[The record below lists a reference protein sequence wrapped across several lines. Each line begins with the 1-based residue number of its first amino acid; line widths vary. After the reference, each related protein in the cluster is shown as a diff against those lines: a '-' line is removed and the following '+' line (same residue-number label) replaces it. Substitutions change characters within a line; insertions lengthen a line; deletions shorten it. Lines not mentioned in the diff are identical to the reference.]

1 MVRQTETT
9 KSYLD
14 SFILLVLIMPKLKS
28 LVINKDKT
36 YSALYEV
43 AGYDNEPD
51 IDDETITQ
59 EEFEDLLNTWVDV
72 QRESSIEQTGNV
84 ILLHGANVKAVQF
97 YWIEY
102 TGNID
107 DLMSAWKFITTKL
120 AIVTAQRYDRGE
132 LQEYSIRTDNFQ
144 VKTDWSVRF
153 NHS

>member
-9 KSYLD
+9 KSYSD
-14 SFILLVLIMPKLKS
+14 RFILLVVSMQKLKS

-43 AGYDNEPD
+43 PGHDNEPD
-51 IDDETITQ
+51 IEDETISE
-59 EEFEDLLNTWVDV
+59 EEFENLLNTWVDV
-72 QRESSIEQTGNV
+72 QRDSSVEQTGNV
-84 ILLHGANVKAVQF
+84 ILLHGSNVKVVQF

-107 DLMSAWKFITTKL
+107 DLHSAWKFITAKQ
-120 AIVTAQRYDRGE
+120 AIVKAQRYDRGE
-132 LQEYSIRTDNFQ
+132 LQEYSILTDNFQ
-144 VKTDWSVRF
+144 VKLDWSVRF